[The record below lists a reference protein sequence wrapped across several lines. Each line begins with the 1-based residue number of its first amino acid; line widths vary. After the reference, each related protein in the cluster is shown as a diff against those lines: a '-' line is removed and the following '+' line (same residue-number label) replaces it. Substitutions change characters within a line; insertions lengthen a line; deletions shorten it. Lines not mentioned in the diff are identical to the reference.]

1 MLKFKLPVFDKISAT
16 KMATAGEDP
25 GRVYQYE
32 ELMEQK
38 ARVNEIKKRIEKVP
52 EKQWESSS
60 RRLNHYEHLRKE
72 ALIPYDAQF
81 VSNAWIKMWELTS
94 EFAPA
99 LIDELFMK
107 TVTRGISK
115 GGNGEMVKK
124 KMTELNL
131 KKELN
136 SFHVAEAPGSFL
148 LALNHWLYSHQPNI
162 SWNWI
167 AESYREDA
175 GTKSGNSQYLGDR
188 YGIMR
193 KYEDRWCYG
202 AEGNGDITSTG
213 NLRSFEH
220 HLPKCHLFTSDV
232 KSPVDN
238 YDEEE
243 AQLYQVHIGHIIA
256 ALATLAKGG
265 LCILKTF
272 SYFEARSINL
282 LFLLC
287 QHFGAVYITKPVTS
301 RPANSE
307 TYIVCEDFKGV
318 SDAVLD
324 SLYEHLDEAKLGAEK
339 AIYKQIDVP
348 GALVD
353 KVIEVNEVLIKQQ
366 ETEIARIIAGI
377 KSNAETPR
385 AAQEKAT
392 AEFLTKYPIKKLAP
406 ERRL

>member
-1 MLKFKLPVFDKISAT
+1 MLKFKLPAFDKISAT
-16 KMATAGEDP
+16 KMATPGEDP
-25 GRVYQYE
+25 GRIYQYE

-38 ARVNEIKKRIEKVP
+38 TRVNDIKKRIEQVDA
-52 EKQWESSS
+52 KQWESSS

-81 VSNAWIKMWELTS
+81 VSNAWIKMWELTA
-94 EFAPA
+94 EFVPT
-99 LIDELFMK
+99 LIDDVFMK
-107 TVTRGISK
+107 NKMQVISR
-115 GGNGEMVKK
+115 GGNGESVKK
-124 KMTELNL
+124 KITELNL

-136 SFHVAEAPGSFL
+136 TFHVAEAPGSFL
-148 LALNHWLYSHQPNI
+148 LALNHWLYSHHPNI

-175 GTKSGNSQYLGDR
+175 GTRANSQYLGDR

-193 KYEDRWCYG
+193 KYDDRWCYG
-202 AEGNGDITSTG
+202 AEGNGDITSTS

-243 AQLYQVHIGHIIA
+243 AQLYQVHVGHIVA
-256 ALATLAKGG
+256 ALGTLAKGG

-282 LFLLC
+282 LFILT
-287 QHFGAVYITKPVTS
+287 QHFEKVYVTKPVTS

-318 SDAVLD
+318 SDAVMD
-324 SLYEHLDEAKLGAEK
+324 SLYDHLDEVKTGVEK
-339 AIYKQIDVP
+339 CIYKQIDVP
-348 GALVD
+348 GTLVD
-353 KVIEVNEVLIKQQ
+353 KMVEINEALIKQQ
-366 ETEIARIIAGI
+366 DAEIARIVAGI
-377 KSNAETPR
+377 RSNAETPR
-385 AAQEKAT
+385 KDQEHAT
-392 AEFLTKYPIKKLAP
+392 AEFLTKYPIKKLAA
-406 ERRL
+406 ERKL